1 MSETTTNITRSD
13 RNKLVTP
20 GYFIKR
26 LRDNKFITLRVF
38 QKYNIADPR
47 KWTVLVDPGNTSLFI
62 TCYEN
67 KTCDGEIMFEF
78 DDGGRL
84 FPRSF
89 FIKTHSIEII
99 IQKLVERGVV
109 FNDTNSIFYKQKTL

>member
-1 MSETTTNITRSD
+1 MNTPTITKSD
-13 RNKLVTP
+13 RNKLKTP

-38 QKYNIADPR
+38 QAYNIADPR

-67 KTCDGEIMFEF
+67 KDSSNDIMFEF

-84 FPRSF
+84 FPSNF

-99 IQKLVERGVV
+99 IQKLVEKGVT
-109 FNDTNSIFYKQKTL
+109 FNDTSSNFHKPQING

>member
-1 MSETTTNITRSD
+1 MNNSKPSRHE
-13 RNKLVTP
+13 RNKLSTP

-38 QKYNIADPR
+38 QKYALTDPR
-47 KWTVLVDPGNTSLFI
+47 KWTVLVDPGNASLFI

-67 KTCDGEIMFEF
+67 KEGGNEIMFEF

-84 FPRSF
+84 FPRNTY
-89 FIKTHSIEII
+89 IKTHSIEII
-99 IQKLVERGVV
+99 VQKLIEKGVQ
-109 FNDTNSIFYKQKTL
+109 FGDNSSIFFKEHIVQ